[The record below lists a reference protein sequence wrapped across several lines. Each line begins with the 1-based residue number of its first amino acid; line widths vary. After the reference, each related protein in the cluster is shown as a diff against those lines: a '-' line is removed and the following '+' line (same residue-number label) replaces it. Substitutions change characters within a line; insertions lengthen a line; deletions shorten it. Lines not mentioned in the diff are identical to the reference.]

1 MDSLARNETR
11 DIVNRR
17 VERSILVWRLTCMT
31 KIEPDDDGLGK
42 RLELARL
49 LDERYRLREDPGRRR
64 ELLRTH
70 EQLRDLLR
78 DAMGTGGPES
88 DEH

>member
-1 MDSLARNETR
+1 MDALARNETA

-17 VERSILVWRLTCMT
+17 VERSILVWLLTCMT
-31 KIEPDDDGLGK
+31 KIEHDDDGLGK

-49 LDERYRLREDPGRRR
+49 LDERYRLREDPGRRGK
-64 ELLRTH
+64 LLRTH

-78 DAMGTGGPES
+78 DAMATGGPES